1 VKKVLLIGAGHAHLV
16 ALRKL
21 AEKPL
26 YGARFML
33 VAPQPK
39 QIYSGMLPGLIA
51 GHYRL
56 REIEVDAQGLA
67 ARAHA
72 HYQQGEVRSLD
83 LGGKTARLADGTV
96 LEYDL
101 LSLNVGSMVD
111 QSIPGS
117 REHALA
123 VKPFE
128 SFIGK
133 LDGGPIARIAIAGS
147 GAAGMELAMALRHRG
162 AGVTLYSDRPAMSA
176 RLAQRA
182 VSALRRVGVDYRA
195 GMPVDAIEPGPVVV
209 SGASSQAF
217 DAVLLTTG
225 AAAAPWLREAG
236 ITTDERGFVLVDDGL
251 RSLSHP
257 EVFAAGDCATLRNAP
272 HPKSGVYSVRH
283 GDVLDE
289 NLRNV
294 VARAPLARYVPQA
307 KALVLISCGGKYAI
321 AERGS
326 WTAEGAW
333 VWRWKNWIDRRWLR
347 SLNAKA

>member
-1 VKKVLLIGAGHAHLV
+1 MTRVLLIGAGHAHLV
-16 ALRKL
+16 VLKKL

-26 YGARFML
+26 YGARFMI
-33 VAPQPK
+33 VTPQPK

-56 REIEVDAQGLA
+56 REIEVDVHALA
-67 ARAHA
+67 GRAA
-72 HYQQGEVRSLD
+72 VEYQQGEVQSLD
-83 LGGKTARLADGTV
+83 LRGKTVRLSDGTV

-101 LSLNVGSMVD
+101 ASLNIGSMVD
-111 QSIPGS
+111 QSIPGA
-117 REHALA
+117 RKHALA

-128 SFIGK
+128 SFIGR
-133 LDGGPIARIAIAGS
+133 LDDGRMARIAIAGS

-162 AGVTLYSDRPAMSA
+162 AGVTLYSDRLTMSA
-176 RLAQRA
+176 ELAQRA
-182 VSALRRVGVDYRA
+182 VSAMRRVGVDFRP
-195 GMPVDAIEPGPVVV
+195 GMPVDAIKAGPVVV
-209 SGASSQAF
+209 SAASSQEF

-225 AAAAPWLREAG
+225 AAAAQWLSGSG
-236 ITTDERGFVLVDDGL
+236 IATDERGFTLVDDGL

-257 EVFAAGDCATLRNAP
+257 DVFAAGDCATLRNAP

-283 GDVLDE
+283 GEILDE
-289 NLRNV
+289 NFRNV
-294 VARAPLARYVPQA
+294 VAGAPLARYTPQA
-307 KALVLISCGGKYAI
+307 KSLVLISCGGKYAI

-347 SLNAKA
+347 SLNA

>member
-1 VKKVLLIGAGHAHLV
+1 VKRVLLIGAGHAHLV
-16 ALRKL
+16 VLKKL

-33 VAPQPK
+33 VTPRPT

-56 REIEVDAQGLA
+56 REIEVDAQRLA
-67 ARAHA
+67 GRATA
-72 HYQQGEVRSLD
+72 EYQQGEVRSLD
-83 LGGKTARLADGTV
+83 LDAKTARLSDGTV

-111 QSIPGS
+111 ESIPGA

-128 SFIGK
+128 SFIGR
-133 LDGGPIARIAIAGS
+133 LDGGSIARIAIAGS
-147 GAAGMELAMALRHRG
+147 GAAGMELALALRHRG

-176 RLAQRA
+176 ELAQRA
-182 VSALRRVGVDYRA
+182 VSALRRVGVDFRP

-209 SGASSQAF
+209 SGASSQEF
-217 DAVLLTTG
+217 DAVLLATG
-225 AAAAPWLREAG
+225 PAAAPWLRECGLA
-236 ITTDERGFVLVDDGL
+236 TDERGFALVDDGL

-257 EVFAAGDCATLRNAP
+257 EVFAAGDCATLRDAT

-283 GDVLDE
+283 GDILDE

-294 VARAPLARYVPQA
+294 VARAPLARYAPQA

-321 AERGS
+321 AQRGG

-347 SLNAKA
+347 SLNA